1 MIFNKEINLAQPID
15 PLIVWASQNVI
26 LPNAQRPN
34 KKLPQPELIETGYDL
49 SQKPAADELNYV
61 LNNYGEYIKYLVEDK
76 VTEFL
81 EKSQNL
87 NDLPNKSTARTNLNV
102 FSTSEVNSKQINT
115 GVGLSG
121 GGDLSLTR
129 TISLDS
135 ISSKISIL
143 TGTITHGQTI
153 PLPSGYTE
161 AQCKWLVSPNNVYMT
176 ENNAP
181 FSYRLTCFTTG
192 RVVSVYGSTDDGS
205 GVNPGTANYIIIGV
219 A

>member
-1 MIFNKEINLAQPID
+1 MAQPTN
-15 PLIVWASQNVI
+15 PLIVWASDDVI

-34 KKLPQPELIETGYDL
+34 KSLPSESLIQTGWDL
-49 SQKPAADELNYV
+49 SQKPAADEWNYL
-61 LNNYGEYIKYLVEDK
+61 LNNNGQYIKWIVEEK
-76 VTEFL
+76 INEFL
-81 EKSQNL
+81 KKSENL
-87 NDLPNKSTARTNLNV
+87 NDLPNKTTARSNLNV

-121 GGDLSLTR
+121 GGDLSSTR

-176 ENNAP
+176 ENNEP

-205 GVNPGTANYIIIGV
+205 GVNPGTANYIVIGV